1 MPKFLV
7 DLTDE
12 DLQGYDPI
20 PAGIYTAKVDAS
32 KSEIKSSQAGNDVVT
47 VAYVI
52 TSGEYAGRKI
62 LDQFTLTPKALWRLG
77 AFLKALGTV
86 ERGGHYTIDTRTWH
100 NKEIKIKVVQEE
112 YNGTLRNK
120 VTGFAKKIDSP
131 EQESA

>member
-32 KSEIKSSQAGNDVVT
+32 KSEVKSSQAGNDVVT

-77 AFLKALGTV
+77 AFLKVLGIA
-86 ERGGHYTIDTRTWH
+86 EKGGHYAVNTQTWH

-112 YNGTLRNK
+112 YNGTVRNK
-120 VTGFAKKIDSP
+120 VTGFAKIDSP